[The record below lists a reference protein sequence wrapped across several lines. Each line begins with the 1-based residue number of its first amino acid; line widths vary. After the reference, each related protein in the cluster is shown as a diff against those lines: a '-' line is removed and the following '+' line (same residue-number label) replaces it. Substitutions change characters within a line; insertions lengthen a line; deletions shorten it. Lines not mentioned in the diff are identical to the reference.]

1 MAYARVA
8 SFENVPQ
15 EALEEITSQTRD
27 GERPEGLPS
36 TEVIFLA
43 DREGGKMHA
52 ITFFDS
58 EEDYRQGD
66 EALRAMNPP
75 GAMGAASV
83 ARYEV
88 AVRRSD

>member
-15 EALEEITSQTRD
+15 EALEEITSQIRD
-27 GERPEGLPS
+27 GERPENLPA
-36 TEVIFLA
+36 TEIIVLA
-43 DREGGKMHA
+43 DREGGKMQA

-58 EEDYRQGD
+58 EDDYRQGD
-66 EALRAMNPP
+66 EALRAMSPP

-83 ARYEV
+83 AKYEV

>member
-1 MAYARVA
+1 MGYARVA
-8 SFENVPQ
+8 TFENVPE
-15 EALEEITSQTRD
+15 EALDEITKEIRD
-27 GERPEGLPS
+27 GERPEGLPA
-36 TEVIFLA
+36 TEVIVLA
-43 DREGGKMHA
+43 DREGGKMQA

-66 EALRAMNPP
+66 ETLRAMNPP

-83 ARYEV
+83 AKYEV

>member
-8 SFENVPQ
+8 SFENVPP
-15 EALEEITSQTRD
+15 EALEEITKEIRD
-27 GERPEGLPS
+27 GERPENLPA
-36 TEVIFLA
+36 TETIVLA
-43 DREGGKMHA
+43 NPEGGKMQA

-58 EEDYRQGD
+58 EDDYRQGD
-66 EALRAMNPP
+66 ETLRAMSPP

-83 ARYEV
+83 AKYEV